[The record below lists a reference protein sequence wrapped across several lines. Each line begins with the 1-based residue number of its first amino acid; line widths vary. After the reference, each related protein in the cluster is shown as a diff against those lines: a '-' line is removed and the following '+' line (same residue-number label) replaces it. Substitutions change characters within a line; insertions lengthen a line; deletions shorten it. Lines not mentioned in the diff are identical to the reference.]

1 MPTEIAIRPVRDDE
15 LAAVL
20 RLWLAAGVLCVLK
33 TPSTSTGTGFS
44 RPLCLP
50 DEFSLL
56 RPKNSLL
63 PRKKSLL
70 LQNNF
75 PVRLGRVFDQNPRED
90 KANLV
95 SNRPLGGRNRE
106 VGDGPVKTLA
116 LRGVKDNPPYLHDER
131 LLTLEDTVEFFN
143 LVLGDKLT
151 SQEKA
156 GFGGV
161 HARPLAADPAS
172 RT

>member
-63 PRKKSLL
+63 PQKKSLL
-70 LQNNF
+70 RSSRTISLF
-75 PVRLGRVFDQNPRED
+75 GWVGFSTKIREKTRLIWSQIG
-90 KANLV
+90 
-95 SNRPLGGRNRE
+95 PLGGRNRE
-106 VGDGPVKTLA
+106 VGDGP
-116 LRGVKDNPPYLHDER
+116 
-131 LLTLEDTVEFFN
+131 
-143 LVLGDKLT
+143 
-151 SQEKA
+151 
-156 GFGGV
+156 
-161 HARPLAADPAS
+161 
-172 RT
+172 